1 MAPEKEMFD
10 CDSLCKYIFI
20 FVIINCSQD
29 CEFVTNLVHYR
40 TVHALLVC
48 NSLLMFKKRNKNLP
62 ICVSKL
68 NTPVTRI
75 PANPPGKDRIGQ

>member
-1 MAPEKEMFD
+1 MIVCVNIF
-10 CDSLCKYIFI
+10 FI
-20 FVIINCSQD
+20 FAIVNCSQD
-29 CEFVTNLVHYR
+29 CEFVTNLIHCR

-68 NTPVTRI
+68 NTPATRI
-75 PANPPGKDRIGQ
+75 RANPPAPQGKIALGLGNN